1 MTRVLLC
8 GEISQIAN
16 IFFNRLKKHEFLVIF
31 VTFKGLFFHFEI
43 KIINLTTYRPRH
55 FLNHHL

>member
-1 MTRVLLC
+1 MTCVLLC

-16 IFFNRLKKHEFLVIF
+16 IFFNRFKKHEFLVIF

-43 KIINLTTYRPRH
+43 KKLI
-55 FLNHHL
+55 